1 MNAASNGVRE
11 PNERSW
17 AGLRKE
23 DSPDLRRRGLTV
35 ALVLLAVVAVAVL
48 LFRGDGGYTVTAEFI
63 NAGQLVKGNEV
74 KAGGVTVGS
83 VKSIDVTE
91 DGHAEVKFGISD
103 GDYKPLRR
111 GTQVMIKQ
119 GSLSGI
125 ANRYIDLKLG
135 PANGE
140 AIDDGGEICPDQ
152 TATAVELDQIFDL
165 FNQQTRTGLQDF
177 FKGSAEMLRG
187 RGKEL
192 RAGVHYLNPAFS
204 TGARLFHEL
213 TRDDALLER
222 FLVDS
227 GTLVN
232 SLAQRR
238 DDLTGVVRNLDA
250 TFGAL
255 GSQQDALAESVE
267 RLPPFMRRAN
277 TTFVNLR
284 SALNDVDPFVDAA
297 KPAVR
302 RLGPFLDQARLFVR
316 DGEPTI
322 RDLSRTITRSG
333 PNNDLIELIRSFPPL
348 AQAAVDSQRVNGAE
362 RRGAFPETADA
373 LNRAA
378 PTIAF
383 GRPYTPDFVGWMD
396 DFSTTGGYD
405 ALGGFSRAWI
415 NLSELLYGPGPKLH
429 QYRRCPGANEQ
440 PAGDGSNVV
449 TGDQAAA
456 LECDP
461 SQRSVGP

>member
-1 MNAASNGVRE
+1 MSAAG
-11 PNERSW
+11 
-17 AGLRKE
+17 AGLRTE
-23 DSPDLRRRGLTV
+23 DGPDLGRRVLAV
-35 ALVLLAVVAVAVL
+35 AIVLLAIVAVAVL

-63 NAGQLVKGNEV
+63 NAGQLVKGNQV
-74 KAGGVTVGS
+74 KAGGVAIGS
-83 VKSIDVTE
+83 VKDIDVSQ
-91 DGHAEVKFGISD
+91 DGHAEVKLGIDDS
-103 GDYKPLRR
+103 DYKPLRR
-111 GTQVMIKQ
+111 GTQVTIKQ
-119 GSLSGI
+119 TSLSGI
-125 ANRYIDLKLG
+125 ANRYVDLKLG

-140 AIDDGGEICPDQ
+140 DIEDGGTIGPDQ

-165 FNQQTRTGLQDF
+165 FNERTRTGLQDF
-177 FKGSAEMLRG
+177 FKGSAKMLHG

-192 RAGVHYLNPAFS
+192 RRGIHYLNPALS

-232 SLAQRR
+232 ALAQRR
-238 DDLTGVVRNLDA
+238 DDLTGVVGNLNA

-284 SALNDVDPFVDAA
+284 SALDDVDPFVDAA
-297 KPAVR
+297 KPAAK
-302 RLGPFLDQARLFVR
+302 RLGPVLDQARLFVH

-322 RDLSRTITRSG
+322 RDLSRTISQRG
-333 PNNDLIELIRSFPPL
+333 PRNDLIELVRSFPPL
-348 AQAAVDSQRVNGAE
+348 AHVAMDTQRINGAE
-362 RRGAFPETADA
+362 RRGAFPETARA
-373 LNRAA
+373 LKAAA

-383 GRPYTPDFVGWMD
+383 SRPYTPDLVGWMD

-405 ALGGFSRAWI
+405 ALGGYSRAWI
-415 NLSELLYGPGPKLH
+415 NFAEILYGAGPKLH
-429 QYRRCPGANEQ
+429 QYRRCPGASEE
-440 PAGDGSNVV
+440 PAADGSNVF
-449 TGDQAAA
+449 TGDDAER
-456 LECDP
+456 LDCDP
-461 SQRSVGP
+461 NQRSVGP

>member
-1 MNAASNGVRE
+1 MSAVG
-11 PNERSW
+11 
-17 AGLRKE
+17 AGLRTE
-23 DSPDLRRRGLTV
+23 EGPDLKRRVFAL
-35 ALVLLAVVAVAVL
+35 ALVLLAVVVVAVL
-48 LFRGDGGYTVTAEFI
+48 LFRGDGGYTVTAEFV

-74 KAGGVTVGS
+74 KAGGVAIGS
-83 VKSIDVTE
+83 VKSIDVTSTGLAKVE
-91 DGHAEVKFGISD
+91 FAINDSD
-103 GDYKPLRR
+103 FKPLRR

-119 GSLSGI
+119 ASLSGI

-135 PANGE
+135 PANGDD
-140 AIDDGGEICPDQ
+140 IPDGGTIGPDQ
-152 TATAVELDQIFDL
+152 TATAVEVDQIFNL
-165 FNQQTRTGLQDF
+165 FDKNTRTGLQDF
-177 FKGSAEMLRG
+177 FKGSAAMLRG
-187 RGKEL
+187 KGDQLKRGI
-192 RAGVHYLNPAFS
+192 HYLNPALS

-232 SLAQRR
+232 ALAQRR
-238 DDLTGVVRNLDA
+238 GDLTGVVRNLNG

-255 GSQQDALAESVE
+255 GRQQSALAESVE

-297 KPAVR
+297 KPAAR
-302 RLGPFLDQARLFVR
+302 RLGPFLTQARAFAR
-316 DGEPTI
+316 DGAPTF
-322 RDLSRTITRSG
+322 RDLSRTISAPG
-333 PNNDLIELIRSFPPL
+333 PHNDLIELIKSFPPL
-348 AQAAVDSQRVNGAE
+348 ASTALDTHRINGAD
-362 RRGAFPETADA
+362 RRGAFPETTDA
-373 LNRAA
+373 LKAAA

-415 NLSELLYGPGPKLH
+415 NLSEILYGAGPKVH
-429 QYRRCPGANEQ
+429 QYARCPGANEE
-440 PAGDGSNVV
+440 PAADGSNVF
-449 TGDQAAA
+449 TGSAAA
-456 LECDP
+456 SLQCDP
-461 SQRSVGP
+461 NQRSVGP

>member
-1 MNAASNGVRE
+1 MSAVG
-11 PNERSW
+11 
-17 AGLRKE
+17 AGLRTE
-23 DSPDLRRRGLTV
+23 NSPDMKKRVFALV
-35 ALVLLAVVAVAVL
+35 LVLLAIIAVAVL

-63 NAGQLVKGNEV
+63 NAGQIVKGNQV
-74 KAGGVTVGS
+74 KAGGVSIGS
-83 VKSIDVTE
+83 VKSIDVTQ
-91 DGHAEVKFGISD
+91 DGHAKVEFSISD

-111 GTQVMIKQ
+111 GTQVLIKQ
-119 GSLSGI
+119 ASLSGI

-135 PANGE
+135 PANGDE
-140 AIDDGGEICPDQ
+140 IPDGGTIGPDE

-165 FNQQTRTGLQDF
+165 FDKRTRTGLQDF
-177 FKGSAEMLRG
+177 FKGSAEMLHGRG
-187 RGKEL
+187 REL
-192 RAGVHYLNPAFS
+192 RKGVHYLNPALS
-204 TGARLFHEL
+204 TGSRLFGEL
-213 TRDDALLER
+213 TRDEPLLEK

-227 GTLVN
+227 GSLVN
-232 SLAQRR
+232 ALAERR
-238 DDLTGVVRNLDA
+238 DDLTGVVGNLNA

-255 GSQQDALAESVE
+255 GRQQDALAESVE

-284 SALNDVDPFVDAA
+284 SALDDVDLFVDAS

-322 RDLSRTITRSG
+322 RDLSKTIGRPG
-333 PNNDLIELIRSFPPL
+333 ARNDLIELIRSFPPL
-348 AQAAVDSQRVNGAE
+348 AREAVGDRRVNGAT
-362 RRGAFPETADA
+362 RRGAFPETTDA
-373 LNRAA
+373 LKSAA

-415 NLSELLYGPGPKLH
+415 NLSEILYGPGPKLR
-429 QYRRCPGANEQ
+429 QFRRCPGANEE
-440 PAGDGSNVV
+440 PAADGSNVF

-456 LECDP
+456 LDCDP
-461 SQRSVGP
+461 SQRTVGP

>member
-1 MNAASNGVRE
+1 MSAVG
-11 PNERSW
+11 
-17 AGLRKE
+17 AGLRTE
-23 DSPDLRRRGLTV
+23 DSPGIGRRVLALV
-35 ALVLLAVVAVAVL
+35 LVLLAVVAVAVL

-63 NAGQLVKGNEV
+63 NAGQLVKGNQV
-74 KAGGVTVGS
+74 TAGGVAIGS
-83 VKSIDVTE
+83 VKNVDVTQ
-91 DGHAEVKFGISD
+91 DGHAAVKLSIDDSD
-103 GDYKPLRR
+103 YRPLRR

-125 ANRYIDLKLG
+125 ANRYVDLKLG
-135 PANGE
+135 PANGGE
-140 AIDDGGEICPDQ
+140 IEDGGTIGPDQ

-165 FNQQTRTGLQDF
+165 FNPRTRTGLQDF

-192 RAGVHYLNPAFS
+192 RRGVHYLNPALS

-232 SLAQRR
+232 ALGSRR
-238 DDLTGVVRNLDA
+238 EDLTGVVRNLNA

-255 GSQQDALAESVE
+255 GRQQDALAESVV

-297 KPAVR
+297 KPAAR
-302 RLGPFLDQARLFVR
+302 RLGPFLEQARLFAR
-316 DGEPTI
+316 DGAPTI
-322 RDLSRTITRSG
+322 RDLSKTISRPG
-333 PNNDLIELIRSFPPL
+333 DRNDLIELVNSFPPL
-348 AQAAVDSQRVNGAE
+348 EQVAMESQRVNGAD
-362 RRGAFPETADA
+362 RRGAFPETTDA
-373 LNRAA
+373 LKAAA

-405 ALGGFSRAWI
+405 ALGGYSRAWI
-415 NLSELLYGPGPKLH
+415 NLSELLYGPGPKEH

-440 PAGDGSNVV
+440 PAADGSNVFS
-449 TGDQAAA
+449 GDQAAA
-456 LECDP
+456 LDCDP
-461 SQRSVGP
+461 NQRPVGP

>member
-1 MNAASNGVRE
+1 MSAVG
-11 PNERSW
+11 
-17 AGLRKE
+17 AGLRTE
-23 DSPDLRRRGLTV
+23 DSPDLGKRALV
-35 ALVLLAVVAVAVL
+35 LALVLLAIVAVAVL
-48 LFRGDGGYTVTAEFI
+48 LFTGDGGYRVTAEFV

-74 KAGGVTVGS
+74 KAGGVAVGS
-83 VKSIDVTE
+83 VKDIDVTQ
-91 DGHAEVKFGISD
+91 DGRAKVTLGIDDSD
-103 GDYKPLRR
+103 YQPLRR
-111 GTQVMIKQ
+111 GTHVTIKQ
-119 GSLSGI
+119 ASLSGI
-125 ANRYIDLKLG
+125 ANRYVDLQLG

-140 AIDDGGEICPDQ
+140 EIDDGGVIGVDETD
-152 TATAVELDQIFDL
+152 TAVELDEIFTMFDER
-165 FNQQTRTGLQDF
+165 TRTGLQDF
-177 FKGSAEMLRG
+177 FKGSGEMLRG

-192 RAGVHYLNPAFS
+192 RRGVHYLNPALS
-204 TGARLFHEL
+204 TGARLFGEL

-227 GTLVN
+227 GTLVHA
-232 SLAQRR
+232 LAERR
-238 DDLTGVVRNLDA
+238 DDLTGVVGNLNA

-255 GSQQDALAESVE
+255 GRQQDALAESVE

-284 SALNDVDPFVDAA
+284 SALDDVDPFVDAS

-322 RDLSRTITRSG
+322 RDLSRTISQPGER
-333 PNNDLIELIRSFPPL
+333 NDLIELIRSFPPL
-348 AQAAVDSQRVNGAE
+348 AREAMDQRRVNGAT
-362 RRGAFPETADA
+362 RRGAFPETTDA
-373 LNRAA
+373 LKAAA

-415 NLSELLYGPGPKLH
+415 NLSEILYGPGPKLR
-429 QYRRCPGANEQ
+429 QFRRCPGANEQ
-440 PAGDGSNVV
+440 PAADGSNVF

-456 LECDP
+456 LDCDP
-461 SQRSVGP
+461 NQRSVGP